1 MSSAVS
7 VEGRLGTSLGRG
19 HFTHLGVAASLHTCY
34 DVVHE
39 NIRVFFHY
47 TSFPEHSLFGLT
59 DNLISVNRPP
69 FHTGFY
75 LI

>member
-1 MSSAVS
+1 MFSAVS

-19 HFTHLGVAASLHTCY
+19 NFTHLGVAASLYTCY

-39 NIRVFFHY
+39 NIRVIFFHY
-47 TSFPEHSLFGLT
+47 TNFPEISLFGLS

-69 FHTGFY
+69 FHKT
-75 LI
+75 